1 VLQNP
6 NKTYVHFEMRR
17 DSASLGTYANKRRF
31 APQDV
36 PAPTTKDGLCELF
49 DTHKIPSAFIAE
61 SLQGV
66 SQSFS
71 VQRDDKA
78 TCVFFHLLV
87 KDVAISDGRIVHIK
101 GPEHIASVDTQSQA
115 NFTWLKPGFVL
126 KIRNEPRTPQ
136 PPNRSTSSSSESTL
150 TSTATNP
157 IVEMFCFGAPMT
169 IRDRFQKLKD
179 VATCED
185 LLLDPYILLEIVLS
199 EMYKVMDQTGWAI
212 SDIFGRIEKAS
223 AMNVLSM
230 LKLFLTLCQ
239 QTLEM
244 ATTPGRATKELLD
257 FQGLHNLAKHNIYL
271 RENCE
276 SALATLDD
284 LRDHHKSS
292 SGDRPT
298 PAQEYTKQAL
308 KYQKTLFQSTQRRIA
323 SVDRRI
329 ENMIQL
335 SFNIVTQ
342 GDSRLMQSESQS
354 MKTIAIMTL
363 FFMPLS
369 TVAGIFGTE
378 FMKTEDGPGHHITV
392 SQDFW
397 LLWLI
402 AVPLTIVV
410 LVIWRVWYTD
420 AKGRLVG
427 EIPREAERY
436 MGWKTLR
443 HTVLSP

>member
-1 VLQNP
+1 
-6 NKTYVHFEMRR
+6 
-17 DSASLGTYANKRRF
+17 
-31 APQDV
+31 V
-36 PAPTTKDGLCELF
+36 PTRATVDGLCELF
-49 DTHKIPSAFIAE
+49 DNHRIPSAFVAE

-71 VQRDDKA
+71 VQKDAKA
-78 TCVFFHLLV
+78 TCIFFHLLV
-87 KDVAISDGRIVHIK
+87 KDVAISNGRIVHIE
-101 GPEHIASVDTQSQA
+101 GPEDSASTETQSQA

-126 KIRNEPRTPQ
+126 RIRDESTLPQ
-136 PPNRSTSSSSESTL
+136 PPNRATSSSSESTL
-150 TSTATNP
+150 NSTATCP
-157 IVEMFCFGAPMT
+157 MVELFCFGAPVT

-179 VATCED
+179 TATCKD
-185 LLLDPYILLEIVLS
+185 ILLDPYILLEIVLG

-212 SDIFGRIEKAS
+212 SDIFGRIEQAS
-223 AMNVLSM
+223 GINVLFM
-230 LKLFLTLCQ
+230 IRPLLILCQ
-239 QTLEM
+239 RALEM
-244 ATTPGRATKELLD
+244 ATTPGRATQELLD

-271 RENCE
+271 RENCD

-284 LRDHHKSS
+284 LRDHHKLSC
-292 SGDRPT
+292 GDQPT
-298 PAQEYTKQAL
+298 PAQDSTKQAL

-329 ENMIQL
+329 ENIIQL

-363 FFMPLS
+363 FFMPLG
-369 TVAGIFGTE
+369 TVAGVFGTE
-378 FMKTEDGPGHHITV
+378 FIKTKDGPGYHITV

-402 AVPLTIVV
+402 AAPLTIVV

-427 EIPREAERY
+427 KIPPDAERY

-443 HTVLSP
+443 HSLLGP